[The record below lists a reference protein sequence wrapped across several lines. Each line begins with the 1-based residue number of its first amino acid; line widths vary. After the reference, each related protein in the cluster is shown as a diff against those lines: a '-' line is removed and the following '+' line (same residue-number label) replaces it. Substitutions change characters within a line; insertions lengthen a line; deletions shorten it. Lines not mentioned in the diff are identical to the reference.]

1 MTVEE
6 LIWKRIEARVDALVT
21 RRLLAFH
28 DALVERR
35 QLSPS
40 MDPSDHPVEAPIAE
54 ASRYNRE
61 SAA

>member
-6 LIWKRIEARVDALVT
+6 VIWKRIEAKVDALVT

-28 DALVERR
+28 DALVERK

-40 MDPSDHPVEAPIAE
+40 TAPSDPVETNVDSTTHCTAGRTA
-54 ASRYNRE
+54 
-61 SAA
+61 